1 MASPRRTCRSPV
13 AAGEQAMLTR
23 LRLDNYRCFDA
34 FDQALGDYVVLV
46 GANGSGKS
54 TLLDSLVLLGDLAG
68 ARTCNEA
75 FLEAR
80 KDDGGPRAQVL
91 AELLHRG
98 RGSQFTLEV
107 EALAPSRIELPL
119 TEIEE
124 VAERGARP
132 RRRLLYRLTF
142 ELQQLG
148 RLVVAKE
155 LLIALPVEE
164 SERQG
169 LPTEQQ
175 LLTRGRDGLAVFR
188 SEPNGAGGEAPDK
201 EFRFELPAD
210 QTALSNLP
218 ADHRL
223 FATALWF
230 RNLLARGVLLFQ
242 PDWRRMRRPS
252 PPGQPASF
260 LHNASNLPWLVK
272 RLRDQ
277 DRVNFER
284 WEAHVQTALP
294 EVETIRAVVR
304 EEDHHAYLRL
314 GYRAGFE
321 VTSSGLSHG
330 TLRLLALTL
339 LPYLPDPPGLVAVEE
354 PEEGLHPRAIETVLQ
369 SLQSIYGSQVLVT
382 TQSPLVVV
390 QTDLPN
396 LLTLRLAAQ
405 GGVVATPGSQHPV
418 LRNWKG
424 ESSLGTLFAAGVFE

>member
-1 MASPRRTCRSPV
+1 
-13 AAGEQAMLTR
+13 MLTR

-148 RLVVAKE
+148 RLVVG
-155 LLIALPVEE
+155 
-164 SERQG
+164 QG
-169 LPTEQQ
+169 TTDRLASGGIRATGPPHRAATPHPWPRRPWPSSAPSRTAPEARLPT
-175 LLTRGRDGLAVFR
+175 
-188 SEPNGAGGEAPDK
+188 K

-218 ADHRL
+218 AEPPPFRHGPVVPQPPGPGRAPVPARL
-223 FATALWF
+223 APDAAAVSSRSARIVPPQRLEPPLVGQATEGPGPRELRALGGP
-230 RNLLARGVLLFQ
+230 RADCPARGGDHPRGRPRRGPSRLPTSRLSGRVRGHFQ
-242 PDWRRMRRPS
+242 RAFPRDLEIAGPDAFALPSRPTGPGGRGRTRGGPT
-252 PPGQPASF
+252 PPG
-260 LHNASNLPWLVK
+260 H
-272 RLRDQ
+272 RD
-277 DRVNFER
+277 RSPVAPVN
-284 WEAHVQTALP
+284 
-294 EVETIRAVVR
+294 
-304 EEDHHAYLRL
+304 
-314 GYRAGFE
+314 
-321 VTSSGLSHG
+321 
-330 TLRLLALTL
+330 
-339 LPYLPDPPGLVAVEE
+339 
-354 PEEGLHPRAIETVLQ
+354 
-369 SLQSIYGSQVLVT
+369 
-382 TQSPLVVV
+382 
-390 QTDLPN
+390 
-396 LLTLRLAAQ
+396 LRLA
-405 GGVVATPGSQHPV
+405 
-418 LRNWKG
+418 
-424 ESSLGTLFAAGVFE
+424 GTR